1 MGPPS
6 WTCHAFF
13 LLARRH
19 GSPLPRPCVL
29 PRLTFPLHCILPAGL
44 PRQMACAQPDRTT
57 VYSGSLQCT
66 FRERPPRY
74 FRRFSLTVSP
84 KFWCPTSMRIA
95 RERLKKLCMQNGL
108 TLSQLLKNAEVSKN
122 AYYSLARKDTVLP
135 KSVLAIADHLGVR
148 PSAFLEERPEED
160 RWKILL
166 EDLERISTRNPDADR
181 DNIRHTLLLL
191 EEPPI
196 ERLRRALTRGQKLDL
211 HGRRG

>member
-1 MGPPS
+1 
-6 WTCHAFF
+6 
-13 LLARRH
+13 
-19 GSPLPRPCVL
+19 
-29 PRLTFPLHCILPAGL
+29 
-44 PRQMACAQPDRTT
+44 
-57 VYSGSLQCT
+57 
-66 FRERPPRY
+66 
-74 FRRFSLTVSP
+74 
-84 KFWCPTSMRIA
+84 MRIA
-95 RERLKKLCMQNGL
+95 RKKLKKLCTQNGL
-108 TLSQLLKNAEVSKN
+108 TLNQLLKDAEVSKN

-135 KSVLAIADHLGVR
+135 RSVMAIADHLGVR
-148 PSAFLEERPEED
+148 PSAFLEERPKED